1 MDRASDRAGEIEEP
15 AAGPA
20 PRVADVGAGFA
31 EGARSR
37 VGPVAAAALGRAV
50 RQRAP
55 LSNRGIGRMLQRE
68 TGYGYEFSDDPLSA
82 GGFGPGDA
90 TIRVKPGPVRTTLIR
105 RQRWQDQ
112 LDELLPGQAG
122 ILFLMQ
128 RDQALTALFA
138 EVLEDVVRAVYASAD
153 ARGFVKEKGLSGLM
167 ALGETT
173 PGGGVVDV
181 DRARRWLAD
190 HPDRYTVKKRAELA
204 SLRQTFVPPSAGRT
218 LTYTEAIQEGA
229 EVVQVEFGIAGGLKR
244 GVDDNDGYDARD
256 WEEDVTRERVV
267 RAKVEPWLAF
277 TGLLMNMGKDVPKA
291 GGGTT
296 KWSAD
301 CFEHAR
307 LIRIYAFWRTL
318 SRHDFNARFSPLEL
332 GFFGASGRQINLSKQ
347 AILSAK
353 PGDKPFIYD
362 DTPTTLASGEI
373 VMAQKRPL
381 GKSWSQVLR
390 DLPIGSHIVWTNAD
404 AYRQCTRNPSLDFCE
419 AWRNENATK
428 VGQDRYAAHPFGV
441 IDEATIKRKMA
452 EAVMGEGHIPRGY
465 IEKNIYISSATP
477 PL

>member
-1 MDRASDRAGEIEEP
+1 MERAHDPAGEVKQ
-15 AAGPA
+15 AVAGPA
-20 PRVADVGAGFA
+20 PSNAAVGAGLA
-31 EGARSR
+31 EGASDRL
-37 VGPVAAAALGRAV
+37 GPVRAAALARAV
-50 RQRAP
+50 LARSP
-55 LSNRGIGRMLQRE
+55 LSNRGVGRMLQRQG
-68 TGYGYEFSDDPLSA
+68 GYGYEFSDDPLAA
-82 GGFGPGDA
+82 GGFGPSDA
-90 TIRVKPGPVRTTLIR
+90 TIRVKPGPVRSMLIR
-105 RQRWQDQ
+105 PRWQDQ

-128 RDQALTALFA
+128 RDEALTALFGD
-138 EVLEDVVRAVYASAD
+138 VLEDVVRAAFASAD
-153 ARGFVKEKGLSGLM
+153 ARAFVKEKGLSGLM

-181 DRARRWLAD
+181 DRARKWLAD

-218 LTYTEAIQEGA
+218 LTYEEAITEGA
-229 EVVQVEFGIAGGLKR
+229 EVVKVEFGMAGGLKR
-244 GVDDNDGYDARD
+244 GIDDNDGYDARD
-256 WEEDVTRERVV
+256 WEEDTTRERVV
-267 RAKVEPWLAF
+267 RAKVEPWIAF
-277 TGLLMNMGKDVPKA
+277 TGLLMNMGKNVPKA

-318 SRHDFNARFSPLEL
+318 SRHDFNARFAPLEL
-332 GFFGASGRQINLSKQ
+332 GFFGATGRQINLSKQ

-353 PGDKPFIYD
+353 PGDRPFVYD

-381 GKSWSQVLR
+381 GKSWSEVLR
-390 DLPIGSHIVWTNAD
+390 DLPIGSQIVWTNAD
-404 AYRQCTRNPSLDFCE
+404 AYRRCTRNPSLSFCE

-428 VGQDRYAAHPFGV
+428 VGQDRYAAHPFAV
-441 IDEATIKRKMA
+441 IDEATIKLKMA
-452 EAVMGEGHIPRGY
+452 EAVTGEGHVPRGY
-465 IEKNIYISSATP
+465 IEKNIYISAAIP
-477 PL
+477 PQ